1 MRWKRILILG
11 LAAVALA
18 LSLYAVS
25 LAQAGIRALQTSETN
40 RAAIDRVFHFQTAG
54 L

>member
-1 MRWKRILILG
+1 MRWKRIFIIG
-11 LAAVALA
+11 VAAVALA

-25 LAQAGIRALQTSETN
+25 LAQAGIRTLQTSESDC
-40 RAAIDRVFHFQTAG
+40 AAIDEVLHFQTAG